1 MADVSVL
8 EVRLYGKSIGTL
20 THVGGDRTIFA
31 FNEAYID
38 NPDRP
43 TLGLAF
49 KDEFGALLT
58 DFCVYQK
65 RVMPFF
71 SNLLPE
77 GHLRKYL
84 AKNADVNPEREFHL
98 LWALG
103 HDLPGAVTIKP
114 ANGEPW
120 PPIGS
125 ESTDASE
132 TEGDRRENALRFSLA
147 GVQLK
152 FSAVLAPTG
161 GLTIPASGVGGSW
174 IVNQTRR
181 NLGCFSSESS
191 RRGQGRPQR
200 RRSRRDCFSPSTVG
214 GRCCSVIYSFT
225 ISRGAPPQL
234 TAQ

>member
-8 EVRLYGKSIGTL
+8 DVLLYGESIGTL

-38 NPDRP
+38 NPNRP

-49 KDEFGALLT
+49 KDEFGTLLT
-58 DFCVYQK
+58 DFRAYQK

-84 AKNADVNPEREFHL
+84 AENAGVNPEREFHL

-114 ANGEPW
+114 ADGEAW
-120 PPIGS
+120 PPIGGQGS
-125 ESTDASE
+125 DAAD
-132 TEGDRRENALRFSLA
+132 TEGDRHENALRFSLA

-152 FSAVLAPTG
+152 FSAVLASTG
-161 GLTIPASGVGGSW
+161 AIEAHIKRLPI
-174 IVNQTRR
+174 
-181 NLGCFSSESS
+181 
-191 RRGQGRPQR
+191 
-200 RRSRRDCFSPSTVG
+200 
-214 GRCCSVIYSFT
+214 
-225 ISRGAPPQL
+225 
-234 TAQ
+234 AQ